1 MRSSDPFRRSP
12 QFLKELSEQ
21 PTQSTPG
28 DSLLRINNPFRIEMD
43 KSSGPVFYD
52 TALTL
57 YDRLMLPE
65 TSSASNRCDRTADKM
80 SRFICLIF

>member
-43 KSSGPVFYD
+43 KSSGPVF
-52 TALTL
+52 THTRLRC
-57 YDRLMLPE
+57 YDRFMLPE
-65 TSSASNRCDRTADKM
+65 TSSESNRCVRTADKM
-80 SRFICLIF
+80 LCFISLIV